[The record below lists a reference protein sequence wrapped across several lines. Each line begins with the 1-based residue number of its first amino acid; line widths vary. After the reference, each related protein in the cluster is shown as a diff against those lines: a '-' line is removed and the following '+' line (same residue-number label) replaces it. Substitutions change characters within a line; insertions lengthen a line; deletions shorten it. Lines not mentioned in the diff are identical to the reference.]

1 MPCDTWA
8 EQVLILDSSFYFSSG
23 WAAFG
28 TLLFLSLLFSLGCFW
43 DLAFPFIVV
52 HFGLLSGPCFSFHF
66 CSFWAAPGTL
76 LFLSFS
82 TILACLFSNSN
93 FVFPR
98 SKICVFLVENL
109 CSLIV
114 VYGRKFVLHAGETIN
129 TAKLH
134 GRKFVFHADDA
145 INTAELYGW
154 KFVLSDCA
162 FRSKISSSA
171 VRNLCSLIVL
181 SGRKFVCSDCAFL
194 KCILVFPRGRK
205 FVLSDCAF
213 RSKICSSA
221 VQNLC
226 FPGRKF
232 VLPRSKIC
240 ASAVKNLCSLIV
252 VSGRKLVFRAD
263 DTSNTDELPVE
274 NLCSLIVN
282 TGRELVL
289 FLWKIVLS
297 GCGYRSK
304 TCGTFALSDC
314 GFSSGWLV
322 GGGSTSQRTWSN
334 VARKAKLD

>member
-8 EQVLILDSSFYFSSG
+8 EQVLIFNFSFYFSSG

-28 TLLFLSLLFSLGCFW
+28 TLLFFSLLFILGCFW
-43 DLAFPFIVV
+43 DLVFPFIVV

-66 CSFWAAPGTL
+66 CSFWAASATL

-82 TILACLFSNSN
+82 IILACLFSNSN

-98 SKICVFLVENL
+98 PKICVFLVENL

-114 VYGRKFVLHAGETIN
+114 VSGRKFVLHANDTTN
-129 TAKLH
+129 TAELH
-134 GRKFVFHADDA
+134 GRKFVLHADDTT
-145 INTAELYGW
+145 NTEEFHGW
-154 KFVLSDCA
+154 KFVFSDCGFRSKICSSAVWILCSLIVVSGRKFVLSDCD
-162 FRSKISSSA
+162 IL
-171 VRNLCSLIVL
+171 N
-181 SGRKFVCSDCAFL
+181 
-194 KCILVFPRGRK
+194 CILVFPRGRK

-240 ASAVKNLCSLIV
+240 ASAVKKLCSLIV
-252 VSGRKLVFRAD
+252 VSGRKFVFHAD
-263 DTSNTDELPVE
+263 DTSNTDKLPVE

-304 TCGTFALSDC
+304 TCAGAVENLRSLIVVSVV
-314 GFSSGWLV
+314 GGWLV
-322 GGGSTSQRTWSN
+322 
-334 VARKAKLD
+334 VEARSKELGAM